1 MVICKSLERDDAR
14 IESAEELRASKVD
27 WAHIL
32 VKKSNQCGAATPLIA
47 RTFGGAVGDTSEDAP
62 EEPPGHRAWV
72 VGWRDARRGGA
83 AEGQGT
89 ATEGQGTAIAR
100 GLRGKPAR
108 ETRLATLETRVAGG
122 EKIEKPDSAK
132 AKPGRNPEVEI
143 LTCANPLCP
152 KKTGLDV
159 SSRPRAHQHIK
170 TPALFCRV
178 TTSASPRTSSPASDS
193 RRGAS
198 GSSHPRTARL
208 RVFAR
213 ARTRRA
219 GSRPPRRV
227 QAPT

>member
-1 MVICKSLERDDAR
+1 MANCKYLARDDAR
-14 IESAEELRASKVD
+14 IEAAEELRASKVD

-32 VKKSNQCGAATPLIA
+32 VKKSNQSGAATPLIA

-132 AKPGRNPEVEI
+132 AKPGRNP
-143 LTCANPLCP
+143 TRRRRNPGENDP
-152 KKTGLDV
+152 INSTV
-159 SSRPRAHQHIK
+159 Y
-170 TPALFCRV
+170 
-178 TTSASPRTSSPASDS
+178 DS
-193 RRGAS
+193 RFSFGTKLY
-198 GSSHPRTARL
+198 PKLYPNCT
-208 RVFAR
+208 
-213 ARTRRA
+213 
-219 GSRPPRRV
+219 PII
-227 QAPT
+227 